1 MKEFGDINFDFHV
14 GRLQQ
19 AYEDLLEKN
28 RKLKLENEELKSGVF
43 ESSEIQ
49 KLKEEKEKYRQDCL
63 RGFPITE
70 EQQKM
75 IREWQLK
82 HEAEIH
88 GRKTLEDRLRDG
100 GAIGG
105 KYFYRHI
112 PTSIGIVGEIVCD
125 ECGQSFCFEDLW

>member
-28 RKLKLENEELKSGVF
+28 RKLKLEIEELKSGVF
-43 ESSEIQ
+43 ENSEIQ
-49 KLKEEKEKYRQDCL
+49 KLKEEKEKYRKDCL

-70 EQQKM
+70 EQQKR

-88 GRKTLEDRLRDG
+88 GRKTLEERLRAG

-105 KYFYRHI
+105 KYHFEFI
-112 PTSIGIVGEIVCD
+112 TTSIGICGEIVCD
-125 ECGQSFCFEDLW
+125 ECGQRFEFQELW

>member
-1 MKEFGDINFDFHV
+1 MDIGIKLYLERIEEINEKKD
-14 GRLQQ
+14 
-19 AYEDLLEKN
+19 DLIE
-28 RKLKLENEELKSGVF
+28 KLKLENERLKSGVY
-43 ESSEIQ
+43 ENSVV
-49 KLKEEKEKYRQDCL
+49 KELEEENKRLRQDCL

-70 EQQKM
+70 EQQKL

-88 GRKTLEDRLRDG
+88 GRKTLEERLRAG

-112 PTSIGIVGEIVCD
+112 PTSIGTVGEIVCE
-125 ECGQSFCFEDLW
+125 ECGRSFCFEDLW

>member
-1 MKEFGDINFDFHV
+1 MDIGIKLYLERIEKINEEKD
-14 GRLQQ
+14 
-19 AYEDLLEKN
+19 DLIE
-28 RKLKLENEELKSGVF
+28 KLKFENERLKSGVY
-43 ESSEIQ
+43 ENSVV
-49 KLKEEKEKYRQDCL
+49 KELEEENKRLRQDNL

-88 GRKTLEDRLRDG
+88 GRKTLEERLRAG

-105 KYFYRHI
+105 RYHFEFI
-112 PTSIGIVGEIVCD
+112 TTSIGVCGEIVCN
-125 ECGQSFCFEDLW
+125 ECGQKFEFQELW

>member
-1 MKEFGDINFDFHV
+1 MKEFCGINFDFHI

-19 AYEDLLEKN
+19 AYEDLLKKN
-28 RKLKLENEELKSGVF
+28 RELKLENEELKSGVF
-43 ESSEIQ
+43 ESSEMQ

-70 EQQKM
+70 EQQKV
-75 IREWQLK
+75 IRDWQLK

-88 GRKTLEDRLRDG
+88 GRKTLEDRLRAG

-105 KYFYRHI
+105 KYYFKHVV
-112 PTSIGIVGEIVCD
+112 TSIGTVSEIICD
-125 ECGQSFCFEDLW
+125 ECGQSFCYEDLW

>member
-1 MKEFGDINFDFHV
+1 MKEFCGINFDFHI

-88 GRKTLEDRLRDG
+88 GRKTLEDRLRAG

-105 KYFYRHI
+105 RYHFEFI
-112 PTSIGIVGEIVCD
+112 TTSIGICGEIVCD
-125 ECGQSFCFEDLW
+125 ECGQKFEFQELW

>member
-1 MKEFGDINFDFHV
+1 MDI
-14 GRLQQ
+14 GIKL
-19 AYEDLLEKN
+19 YLERIEKVSEEKDELIE
-28 RKLKLENEELKSGVF
+28 KLKLENERLKNDVYRDSVVKDL
-43 ESSEIQ
+43 EKENK
-49 KLKEEKEKYRQDCL
+49 KLKQDLL

-70 EQQKM
+70 EQQKE

-88 GRKTLEDRLRDG
+88 GRKTLEDRLRAG